1 MGKMLDIDP
10 NVSQRDLIKPPSQV
24 EAALQSYFGSSKEQ
38 AAGAE
43 GVGNWAGRPTW
54 PGYPAGQARG
64 VGAQAPDAARPDAS
78 GNFRTPPGGG
88 GKPPPKACGTDP
100 VSTNYGGLCVCSP
113 NECEYDPAIFCGWSA
128 LPFSTFKD
136 QGDAP
141 LDGPV
146 PAAFAA
152 LRTIRITAER
162 ACLYRIRGV
171 WFRAVDSADCT
182 STALAML
189 ANVKINETPRLIE
202 TGGIAPEKRIGIP
215 SSMFDDTFWVLPV
228 DWGIIDPIQ
237 NNSRPL
243 LLDWMT
249 PCASDVHVVGVLF
262 GDPLVPG
269 QNGNPTGAFGN
280 TMMFY

>member
-1 MGKMLDIDP
+1 MTK
-10 NVSQRDLIKPPSQV
+10 LIQPPAAV
-24 EAALQSYFGSSKEQ
+24 EAALRSYNQSAEDQIKG
-38 AAGAE
+38 AGAA
-43 GVGNWAGRPTW
+43 GVGNAWAGRPTW
-54 PGYPAGQARG
+54 RGYPQQTAG
-64 VGAQAPDAARPDAS
+64 VGQGSSAGGGGRPDAS
-78 GNFRTPPGGG
+78 GSFRA
-88 GKPPPKACGTDP
+88 KPPASACGTDP

-113 NECEYDPAIFCGWSA
+113 TECEYDPAIFCGWSA

-146 PAAFAA
+146 PASFAA

-171 WFRAVDSADCT
+171 WFRAIDAADCT
-182 STALAML
+182 TTALSML
-189 ANVKINETPRLIE
+189 ANVRINETPRLIE
-202 TGGIAPEKRIGIP
+202 TGGISPENRIGIP
-215 SSMFDDTFWVLPV
+215 SAMFDDTFWVLPV

-249 PCASDVHVVGVLF
+249 PCSDDVHVVGVLF
-262 GDPLVPG
+262 GDPLTPG
-269 QNGNPTGAFGN
+269 KSGPVGAYGN
-280 TMMFY
+280 TMLFY

>member
-1 MGKMLDIDP
+1 MQ
-10 NVSQRDLIKPPSQV
+10 SQLIKPPAAV
-24 EAALQSYFGSSKEQ
+24 EAALRSYNQSAEDQ
-38 AAGAE
+38 AKAAA
-43 GVGNWAGRPTW
+43 GVGNQWAGRPVW
-54 PGYPAGQARG
+54 KGYPQQTAG
-64 VGAQAPDAARPDAS
+64 VGAATPSTRRPDAS
-78 GNFRTPPGGG
+78 GSFRDKPGGS
-88 GKPPPKACGTDP
+88 CGNDP

-113 NECEYDPAIFCGWSA
+113 NECDYDPAIFCGWSA

-146 PAAFAA
+146 PASFAA

-171 WFRAVDSADCT
+171 WFRAVDAADCT
-182 STALAML
+182 TTALSML
-189 ANVKINETPRLIE
+189 ANVRINETPRLIE
-202 TGGIAPEKRIGIP
+202 TGGIAAPNRIGIP
-215 SSMFDDTFWVLPV
+215 SAMFDDTFWVLPV

-249 PCASDVHVVGVLF
+249 PCANDVHVVGVLF
-262 GDPLVPG
+262 GDPLTPG
-269 QNGNPTGAFGN
+269 AKGPTGAYGN
-280 TMMFY
+280 NMLFY